1 MAGSGP
7 IQPFVWYLP
16 QVDTVLSCPVP
27 DSLVDVVDLG
37 AGVVAL
43 VLNRASKRN
52 ALSRAILSAL
62 VEDLAASAARADCRV
77 IVLAA
82 RGPVFSAGAD
92 TKEVRTIAIGE
103 PGSPEDLQAQ
113 CQNLMS
119 QIRQPIVAYV
129 TGDVIGGAVGLVA
142 AADIVVA
149 ADCASFVLPES
160 RLGLAPTLAAPP
172 VVARIGRAAAARLM
186 LLGDRVDAR
195 ACREMGLV
203 NIDAAPD
210 DLAGALEGVLGA
222 LLAASPSGLAACKAL
237 ARALADDRHRPTSAD
252 LFDLT
257 KELVAS
263 PDVRAGGEAA
273 ARNAPPPWNAKPP
286 SAGRIKLALAV
297 TPGSGS

>member
-113 CQNLMS
+113 VLRGHGDLFRRHEQGF
-119 QIRQPIVAYV
+119 V
-129 TGDVIGGAVGLVA
+129 TTRIESGRSEIGTAVDAPFGV
-142 AADIVVA
+142 DFDFDPSRFTRVE
-149 ADCASFVLPES
+149 DWSFDS
-160 RLGLAPTLAAPP
+160 LGL
-172 VVARIGRAAAARLM
+172 
-186 LLGDRVDAR
+186 
-195 ACREMGLV
+195 
-203 NIDAAPD
+203 
-210 DLAGALEGVLGA
+210 
-222 LLAASPSGLAACKAL
+222 
-237 ARALADDRHRPTSAD
+237 
-252 LFDLT
+252 
-257 KELVAS
+257 
-263 PDVRAGGEAA
+263 
-273 ARNAPPPWNAKPP
+273 
-286 SAGRIKLALAV
+286 
-297 TPGSGS
+297 